1 MPARRVLI
9 ESRRTAAAEAQAA
22 ALERR
27 GLRALVCTGPTP
39 DGGACPVLADE
50 PCPVLDEA
58 DAVVYD
64 LDLGC
69 ENDRTVLWSLVTGPV
84 GLPVITERSR
94 GEVQQHPDELRHC
107 TVVVPFSPD
116 HTAQAVQQVL
126 DEAAC
131 EDGD

>member
-9 ESRRTAAAEAQAA
+9 ESRRTAAAEAQAV
-22 ALERR
+22 ALERL

-39 DGGACPVLADE
+39 DGGACPLLVDE

-58 DAVVYD
+58 DAIVYD
-64 LDLGC
+64 LDLRC
-69 ENDRTVLWSLVTGPV
+69 EDDRAVLWSLVTDPA

-94 GEVQQHPDELRHC
+94 SEVQQHPDELSHC

-116 HTAQAVQQVL
+116 HTARAVQQVL
-126 DEAAC
+126 DEAVR
-131 EDGD
+131 DDD